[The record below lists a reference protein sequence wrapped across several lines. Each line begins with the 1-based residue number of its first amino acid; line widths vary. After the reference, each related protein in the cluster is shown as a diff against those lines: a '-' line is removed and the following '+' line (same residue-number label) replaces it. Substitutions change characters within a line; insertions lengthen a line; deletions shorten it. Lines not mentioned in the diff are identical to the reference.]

1 MATTAVKQMKNFIN
15 GKWVESTSDEKLTV
29 PNPATGEALAEVPV
43 STKEDVEK
51 AVAAAEAAFESW
63 WKTPVPDRA
72 RILFDYHQL
81 LRKNAD
87 ELAHTLTLE
96 NGKTIKES
104 KGEIQRGIE
113 SVEAASSAPSLMMG
127 ETLPEISSG
136 IEGATYRYPLGVVAG
151 ITPFNFPAM
160 IPLWMAPIA
169 VACGNTFVLKPSE
182 RTPLTAERLVELF
195 MEAGL
200 PEGVLNIVNGAH
212 DVVNGLLDS
221 PSVEGVSFVGSQP
234 VAEYVYKRAGE
245 TGKRVQA
252 LAGAKNHAIV
262 MPDCHMEKT
271 VQGVANAAFGSA
283 GQRCMATSV
292 VAVADEVA
300 DEFIEKLR
308 EKAENLKVG
317 DGQDDNTTINPL
329 IRESHAERVRS
340 YIEQGEAEG
349 AKLVLDGRKT
359 VAGSSNKN
367 DLGATIFD
375 GVTTDMSIWQNEIFG
390 PVLSI
395 VRISDLHEGVELA
408 NQSLFANGGVIY
420 TESGKTAREF
430 REHIDAG
437 LIGVNVNVPASMAF
451 FPFAGNKHS
460 FYGDLGT
467 NGKDGVRFYTRQKIV
482 TKRWFS

>member
-1 MATTAVKQMKNFIN
+1 MATTTVKQMKNFIN
-15 GKWVESTSDEKLTV
+15 GKWVQSKSSETQNVT
-29 PNPATGEALAEVPV
+29 NPATGEILAEVPI
-43 STKEDVEK
+43 SAKEDVDE
-51 AVAAAEAAFESW
+51 AVQAAEDAFESW

-72 RILFDYHQL
+72 RILFAYHQL
-81 LRKNAD
+81 LRKNID
-87 ELAHTLTLE
+87 ELAHILTLE

-127 ETLPEISSG
+127 DTLPEISAG
-136 IEGATYRYPLGVVAG
+136 IEGGTYRYPIGVVAG
-151 ITPFNFPAM
+151 ITPYNFPAM
-160 IPLWMAPIA
+160 IPLWMFPIA

-200 PEGVLNIVNGAH
+200 PEGVLNVVNGSH
-212 DVVNGLLDS
+212 DVVNGILDS

-234 VAEYVYKRAGE
+234 VAEYVYKRASE

-262 MPDCHMEKT
+262 MPDCNMEKT

-292 VAVADEVA
+292 VAVVEEAA
-300 DEFIEKLR
+300 DEFIERLSN
-308 EKAENLKVG
+308 KAANLKVG
-317 DGQDDNTTINPL
+317 DGRDTDTVINPL
-329 IRESHAERVRS
+329 IREDHADRVRS
-340 YIEQGEAEG
+340 YIKQGEAEG
-349 AKLVLDGRKT
+349 ARLVLDGRKA
-359 VAGSSNKN
+359 VADSPNKN

-375 GVTTDMSIWQNEIFG
+375 QVTTDMSIWQNEIFG
-390 PVLSI
+390 PVLCI
-395 VRISDLHEGVELA
+395 IRVKDLKEGIELA
-408 NQSLFANGGVIY
+408 NHSPFANGGVIY
-420 TESGKTAREF
+420 TDSGKDAREF

-460 FYGDLGT
+460 FYGDLGA
-467 NGKDGVRFYTRQKIV
+467 NGKDGVQFYTRQKVV
-482 TKRWFS
+482 TTRWF